1 MNTQDR
7 LIEALQKQFP
17 EDSQAAL
24 ARRCG
29 LSVQRFN
36 NYVQGIRTMDV
47 DAVIGCAQALG
58 WDIRATVAAHEI
70 ETAPTPRVKAL
81 WKAVAGGAMALVLG
95 VGLALPAHAQA
106 VETGYSSDSVYI
118 MRNSILRRLRWVW
131 LWITSCLPQRPPRK
145 DEMQA

>member
-1 MNTQDR
+1 MKTQDR

-29 LSVQRFN
+29 LGVQRFN

-81 WKAVAGGAMALVLG
+81 WKAVAGGAIALVLG
-95 VGLALPAHAQA
+95 VGLAFPAHAQA
-106 VETGYSSDSVYI
+106 VEKAFKPGTGYTLCEIQDHS
-118 MRNSILRRLRWVW
+118 
-131 LWITSCLPQRPPRK
+131 
-145 DEMQA
+145 